1 MEALPLRAGGKM
13 DEVIDRYQ
21 NMVYGL
27 ALARTGSRTDADDV
41 FQEVFLAYFQSG
53 KTFRDEEHRKA
64 WLLRTTVNQARR
76 VTSSSWRQRTVP
88 LSEREDASV
97 QFQAP
102 EENRVWEALQA
113 LAEDYR
119 LPIYLFYFQELST
132 KEIAKVLAIR
142 PGAVRMRL
150 TRGREQLRETL
161 KGEFFD
167 ESGIV
172 CFHAEANGPQPGGP
186 GGAV

>member
-1 MEALPLRAGGKM
+1 MDNLPLRAGGEM
-13 DEVIDRYQ
+13 DSILDRYQ
-21 NMVYGL
+21 DMVYGL

-41 FQEVFLAYFQSG
+41 FQEVFLAYYQSG
-53 KTFRDEEHRKA
+53 KVFRDEEHRKA
-64 WLLRTTVNQARR
+64 WLLRTTINQSRR
-76 VTSSSWRQRTVP
+76 VTSSSWRQKTVP
-88 LSEREDASV
+88 LSEREDAPV
-97 QFQAP
+97 QFREP

-132 KEIAKVLAIR
+132 QEIAKILAIR

-150 TRGREQLRETL
+150 TRGREQLREKL

-167 ESGIV
+167 E
-172 CFHAEANGPQPGGP
+172 
-186 GGAV
+186 

>member
-1 MEALPLRAGGKM
+1 MSDLPLRAGGEM
-13 DEVIDRYQ
+13 DSILDRYQ
-21 NMVYGL
+21 DMVYGL

-41 FQEVFLAYFQSG
+41 FQEVFLAYCQCG

-64 WLLRTTVNQARR
+64 WLLRTTINQSRR
-76 VTSSSWRQRTVP
+76 VTSSSWRQKTVP
-88 LSEREDASV
+88 LSEREDAPV
-97 QFQAP
+97 QFKEP
-102 EENRVWEALQA
+102 EENEVWSALQS

-132 KEIAKVLAIR
+132 QEIAKILAIR

-150 TRGREQLRETL
+150 TRGREQLREKL

-167 ESGIV
+167 E
-172 CFHAEANGPQPGGP
+172 
-186 GGAV
+186 